1 MNKKLSVLVM
11 LLALAGFGTAGYLNL
26 HLAKERKKTVE
37 SAQRLNRLKAVNTTW
52 RRKYQQQKA
61 IADGMAR
68 NRQAAEVRLSGVLHK
83 MRLLEMEKDK
93 LIAAIKKQDHGSK
106 NMRRMMREK
115 INLLAAQNKECG
127 MTIQKKQHDIAALK
141 KIIKSKSKNI
151 NNLEGDKTRALA
163 KLSST
168 KSRLSICADSNLKLR
183 DIANELAGLYK
194 NKGVVGAMFDDERLI
209 QYRQVEVEKLLQAYD
224 ERIDKLRFSLH

>member
-1 MNKKLSVLVM
+1 MNKKLSVLAV
-11 LLALAGFGTAGYLNL
+11 LLVLAGFGTAGYLNL
-26 HLAKERKKTVE
+26 HLTKEREKSLE
-37 SAQRLNRLKAVNTTW
+37 SAQRLNRLKGVNTALH
-52 RRKYQQQKA
+52 RKYQQQKA
-61 IADGMAR
+61 VAAGMAR
-68 NRQAAEVRLSGVLHK
+68 SRQAAEVRLSDVVNK
-83 MRLLEMEKDK
+83 MRILEVEKDK
-93 LIAAIKKQDHGSK
+93 LTAAIRKQDHGSK

-115 INLLAAQNKECG
+115 INLLKAKNKECG
-127 MTIQKKQHDIAALK
+127 TTIQKRQQDIAALK
-141 KIIKSKSKNI
+141 KIIKGKNKSL

-183 DIANELAGLYK
+183 DIANELAELYK